1 MDGVDEFLEL
11 IEWGGCAVK
20 FSEGRIDIH
29 EVESGEGTA
38 VLAHTRIGG
47 GCGMNGKKLD
57 DVAAEM
63 ADYEVE
69 LLNEVAKCTGGG
81 EYGVVCFGEL
91 INSGLVLWLYGIL
104 IAGGAE
110 EADKGGINGIIG
122 DGFSGFNFYDGITS
136 LGPVE
141 GFIGGTEICFGFIP
155 SDMVEGER
163 EFPGAIWIF
172 LHGDVM
178 PVAV

>member
-1 MDGVDEFLEL
+1 MSCRRRPRKSRAASGPRVRPD
-11 IEWGGCAVK
+11 
-20 FSEGRIDIH
+20 
-29 EVESGEGTA
+29 VE
-38 VLAHTRIGG
+38 
-47 GCGMNGKKLD
+47 
-57 DVAAEM
+57 AE
-63 ADYEVE
+63 
-69 LLNEVAKCTGGG
+69 
-81 EYGVVCFGEL
+81 
-91 INSGLVLWLYGIL
+91 
-104 IAGGAE
+104 GGAE

-172 LHGDVM
+172 LHGGTRHKKARMVG
-178 PVAV
+178 